1 MWVMDVQILQTAHVK
16 RESQSV
22 NSAVTNQIQH
32 LKGKRDEIS
41 AVSTVVYEA
50 TESQLKANPFSGIFL
65 RILLLEAQISRPYHR
80 KFNFVLNPF
89 KNISLSERNLQ

>member
-1 MWVMDVQILQTAHVK
+1 MFHWIMWVMDVQILQTAHVK

-41 AVSTVVYEA
+41 AV
-50 TESQLKANPFSGIFL
+50 
-65 RILLLEAQISRPYHR
+65 
-80 KFNFVLNPF
+80 
-89 KNISLSERNLQ
+89 